1 MSIRK
6 EKENDFFVE
15 HIETFRKLGL
25 PDPFFTIKTAFF
37 QKGKYG
43 RQVQFFQW
51 ELEKGEDIYVEFYDN
66 VTDHNNKIVD
76 VKPMN
81 ADRQLFKYKA
91 NKYFAEEYEKKE
103 NTNSQGEPY
112 FTYTVPVSELLAI
125 LKDGSEI
132 TYALYE
138 KRKTQQ
144 PELVEDGLPRLQKTL
159 TPSLFPDF
167 EQEFPSKP
175 VEVPT
180 FELNAEQ
187 SKPEVQIDDENVLAS
202 EMTLRDFA
210 AIMLMKPVSVRP
222 WLNDLIKQTKSEI

>member
-15 HIETFRKLGL
+15 HIETFRKLGI

-51 ELEKGEDIYVEFYDN
+51 ELEKDQDIYVEFYDN
-66 VTDHNNKIVD
+66 VTDLNNKIVD

-81 ADRQLFKYKA
+81 LDRQLFKYKL

-103 NTNSQGEPY
+103 NTNNQGEPY
-112 FTYTVPVSELLAI
+112 YTYTVPVNELLAV

-138 KRKTQQ
+138 KRKTAQ
-144 PELVEDGLPRLQKTL
+144 PEVEEGLPRLQKTL

-167 EQEFPSKP
+167 EEQFPKK
-175 VEVPT
+175 VEEVPNFSIEST
-180 FELNAEQ
+180 PVIETSEGDVPLAEMSLN
-187 SKPEVQIDDENVLAS
+187 
-202 EMTLRDFA
+202 DFA
-210 AIMLMKPVSVRP
+210 AIMLMKPVSKKA
-222 WLNDLIKQTKSEI
+222 WLNELILKSKDL

>member
-51 ELEKGEDIYVEFYDN
+51 ELEKEQDIYVEFYDN
-66 VTDHNNKIVD
+66 VTDSNNRIVD

-81 ADRQLFKYKA
+81 ADRQLFKYKF
-91 NKYFAEEYEKKE
+91 NRYFAEEYEKKE

-112 FTYTVPVSELLAI
+112 FTYTVPVNELLAV
-125 LKDGSEI
+125 LKDGTEI
-132 TYALYE
+132 TYSLYE
-138 KRKTQQ
+138 KRKTAQV
-144 PELVEDGLPRLQKTL
+144 ETVEDGLPRLQKTL

-167 EQEFPSKP
+167 EEEFPKKEEEIPSFSLESTP
-175 VEVPT
+175 VVET
-180 FELNAEQ
+180 
-187 SKPEVQIDDENVLAS
+187 SDEDAPITD
-202 EMTLRDFA
+202 MTLKDFA
-210 AIMLMKPVSVRP
+210 AIMLMKPVSKRK
-222 WLNDLIKQTKSEI
+222 WLNDLILKSKDL